1 MLTSRLVFSKKG
13 ERKMKYGLSKGTQ
26 RKMEHQSDLF
36 GGLILYGVP
45 FFILSQIG
53 NVVVDCIASLW

>member
-1 MLTSRLVFSKKG
+1 
-13 ERKMKYGLSKGTQ
+13 MKYDLSKGTQ

-53 NVVVDCIASLW
+53 NVVVDCIASIW